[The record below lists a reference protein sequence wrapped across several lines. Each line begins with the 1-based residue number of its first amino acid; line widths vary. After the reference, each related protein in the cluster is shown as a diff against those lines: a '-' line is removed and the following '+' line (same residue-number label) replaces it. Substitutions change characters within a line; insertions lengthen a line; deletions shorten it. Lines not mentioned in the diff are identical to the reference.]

1 MNESA
6 SPPPNPELSVA
17 VVEQGNRL
25 TVVWIIPLVALLI
38 GGWLAYKTISEQG
51 PTITITFKTAEGL
64 QAGKTKIKYKSVELG
79 QVKTI
84 TLNKDLSQVMVSAEL
99 TSGTEKYLTNQTR
112 FWVVRAHVAADQVS
126 DIGTLFSG
134 AYIGIDPV
142 STGKPT
148 RSFVGLERP
157 PAVTADTA
165 GRHFVLQ
172 AKSLGS
178 LHVGSPVFFRKI
190 KVGQVVEEFLS
201 EDGETATIQVFI
213 RAPHD
218 QKVLENSRF
227 WNAGGIDFTIDASG
241 IKVNTESIVTLMLG
255 GISFDIPPTE
265 QRGKIA
271 DENQIF
277 MLYESRDNINEKVFQ
292 KRTRWLVYFGGSV
305 RGLKSGAPV
314 EFLGL
319 KIGKVVD
326 VRMEYQPGER
336 EFHIPVI
343 LEIEPERIITGG
355 NIPHGDQR
363 RKLMNEMVRRGLR
376 AQLKSGNILT
386 GQLFV
391 EIAIHPQATPAEI
404 DWESHDYPAFPTI
417 PQPLEGITNSVA
429 EILTR
434 LQKIPFEQIGQD
446 LGATARGAKQLVHS
460 DELRASIRALEA
472 TLHETQQTMRSIHQ
486 MADYLE
492 RHPEALLKGKQ

>member
-1 MNESA
+1 
-6 SPPPNPELSVA
+6 
-17 VVEQGNRL
+17 
-25 TVVWIIPLVALLI
+25 
-38 GGWLAYKTISEQG
+38 
-51 PTITITFKTAEGL
+51 
-64 QAGKTKIKYKSVELG
+64 
-79 QVKTI
+79 
-84 TLNKDLSQVMVSAEL
+84 
-99 TSGTEKYLTNQTR
+99 
-112 FWVVRAHVAADQVS
+112 
-126 DIGTLFSG
+126 LFSG

-148 RSFVGLERP
+148 RNFVGLERP

-178 LHVGSPVFFRKI
+178 LNIGSPVFFRKI
-190 KVGQVVEEFLS
+190 KVGQVVK
-201 EDGETATIQVFI
+201 EDLDENGETATIHVFI
-213 RAPHD
+213 HAPHD
-218 QKVLENSRF
+218 RKVLENTRF

-271 DENQIF
+271 NENQVF

-292 KRTRWLVYFGGSV
+292 KRTRWLVYFDGSV
-305 RGLKSGAPV
+305 RGLKPGAPV
-314 EFLGL
+314 EFLGI

-336 EFHIPVI
+336 KFRTPVI
-343 LEIEPERIITGG
+343 VEIEPERIITGD
-355 NIPHGDQR
+355 NIPQGNQR
-363 RKLMNEMVRRGLR
+363 HKLMNELVSRGLR
-376 AQLKSGNILT
+376 AQLKSGNVLT

-404 DWESHDYPAFPTI
+404 DWKSYDYPAFPTI
-417 PQPLEGITNSVA
+417 PQPLEGITSSVA

-446 LGATARGAKQLVHS
+446 LGATVGGAKQLVHS

-472 TLHETQQTMRSIHQ
+472 TLNETEQTMRSLHQ

-492 RHPEALLKGKQ
+492 RHPEAILKGKQQP